1 MIKLY
6 TKNDCIQ
13 CTMTKK
19 LLNKDNIKYE
29 EINVEENSDVLEDL
43 KSRGFKSLPVLS
55 YNDKEYIV
63 GFQVDKLRAFVK
75 KVGDEN

>member
-1 MIKLY
+1 
-6 TKNDCIQ
+6 
-13 CTMTKK
+13 MTKK

-63 GFQVDKLRAFVK
+63 GFQVDKLRVFVK

>member
-29 EINVEENSDVLEDL
+29 EVNVEENSDVLEDL

>member
-6 TKNDCIQ
+6 TKNNCIQ

-29 EINVEENSDVLEDL
+29 EVNVEENSDVLEDL

>member
-6 TKNDCIQ
+6 TKNNCIQ
-13 CTMTKK
+13 CAMTKK

>member
-1 MIKLY
+1 
-6 TKNDCIQ
+6 
-13 CTMTKK
+13 MTKK

-43 KSRGFKSLPVLS
+43 KSRGFKSVPILS
-55 YNDKEYIV
+55 YNDEEYIV

-75 KVGDEN
+75 KVGDCSEH

>member
-1 MIKLY
+1 
-6 TKNDCIQ
+6 
-13 CTMTKK
+13 MTKK

>member
-6 TKNDCIQ
+6 TKNNCIQ

>member
-63 GFQVDKLRAFVK
+63 GFQVDKLRAFIK

>member
-1 MIKLY
+1 
-6 TKNDCIQ
+6 
-13 CTMTKK
+13 MTKK

-29 EINVEENSDVLEDL
+29 EVNVEENSDVLEDL

>member
-1 MIKLY
+1 
-6 TKNDCIQ
+6 
-13 CTMTKK
+13 MTKK

-75 KVGDEN
+75 KVGDENWTLIHN

>member
-6 TKNDCIQ
+6 TKNNRIQ